1 MMFRDSSLLYFYTV
15 AQTGSIRQAAEKL
28 RISSSAI
35 SRMVAKAE
43 SDFEAVLF
51 ERRADG
57 MRLTPAGQI
66 LSDQLSSIF
75 SQLEGVKERIAEL
88 QGLREG
94 HVTLACIEGVIE
106 ELAPGFLTD
115 FHRDYPG
122 IKSTVA
128 SAGPDQIIAAMQA
141 DSADIGIFF
150 GSPKQPSVHV
160 LLSYDEAM
168 YAIVSPS
175 HPLAGRSQTSLN
187 EISTLRVAMPDPSF
201 GARRIL
207 DGALSKL
214 GISIPM
220 LLTTNSID
228 LTLRMASTG
237 DTLTVLP
244 RFSIRRKLQSGQLL
258 AVPLA
263 EHQLLTGTLMVCKRP
278 DRMLSAPALR
288 LLEYIQ
294 ASFAIFSS
302 SEYADE
308 SAARPGRTVAKG
320 DGERSPAQPSEG
332 GPAPVPAQQTGA
344 TR

>member
-1 MMFRDSSLLYFYTV
+1 
-15 AQTGSIRQAAEKL
+15 
-28 RISSSAI
+28 
-35 SRMVAKAE
+35 
-43 SDFEAVLF
+43 
-51 ERRADG
+51 

-66 LSDQLSSIF
+66 LSDQLASIF
-75 SQLEGVKERIAEL
+75 SQLEDVKERIAEL

-94 HVTLACIEGVIE
+94 RVTSACIEGVIE

-128 SAGPDQIIAAMQA
+128 SVGPDQIIAAIHS

-150 GSPKQPSVHV
+150 GLPKQPSIHI
-160 LLSYDEAM
+160 LLSYDQAM
-168 YAIVSPS
+168 HAIVSPS
-175 HPLAGRSQTSLN
+175 HPLAGRSQISLN
-187 EISTLRVAMPDPSF
+187 EISSLRVAMPDPSF

-207 DGALSKL
+207 DSALSEL

-228 LTLRMASTG
+228 LTLRVTSTG

-244 RFSIRRKLQSGQLL
+244 RFAIRRKLQSGQLV
-258 AVPLA
+258 AVPFA
-263 EHQLLTGTLMVCKRP
+263 ERQLLTGTLMVCKRP

-294 ASFAIFSS
+294 ASFSIFSS
-302 SEYADE
+302 CEYGGDR
-308 SAARPGRTVAKG
+308 SAARRGDTVAEG
-320 DGERSPAQPSEG
+320 DGDRSPVRPS
-332 GPAPVPAQQTGA
+332 
-344 TR
+344 